1 MAREAPGKIR
11 ESMHPFKCHPGSSQ
25 EATYVGRTFTT
36 GKSRCSAGSPSF
48 AFLRSDVRRTHWF
61 PRYVTNAIDR
71 ELGSRGSLGSTPA
84 IVGTGNGSRARTL
97 FPLLHRKNFRVDCLV
112 FRISE
117 RPQFPARTYNV
128 SLSIHWHDAVTKNR
142 DTKERYLVGDKSVIR
157 KSTVLTEFI
166 RVSEKRCLS
175 IDSKR
180 YKYLFC
186 NNAVIVLYTYRVL
199 YIECIMTVSIMP
211 VNMPKRFSIMPS
223 LKLHCEIYIVECSGN
238 SK

>member
-1 MAREAPGKIR
+1 MAREVPGKIR

-36 GKSRCSAGSPSF
+36 GKSRCSASSPSF
-48 AFLRSDVRRTHWF
+48 AFLWSVVRRTHWF

-71 ELGSRGSLGSTPA
+71 ELGSRGSRGSLGSAPA
-84 IVGTGNGSRARTL
+84 VVGTGNGSRARTL
-97 FPLLHRKNFRVDCLV
+97 FPLPHRKNFRVDCLV

-117 RPQFPARTYNV
+117 RPRFPTRTYNV
-128 SLSIHWHDAVTKNR
+128 SLSIHWHDAMTKNR

-166 RVSEKRCLS
+166 RVSEKCCLS
-175 IDSKR
+175 IANDTNI
-180 YKYLFC
+180 YF
-186 NNAVIVLYTYRVL
+186 VITRCIRIAYYTSNVLWL
-199 YIECIMTVSIMP
+199 CIMP
-211 VNMPKRFSIMPS
+211 VNIPKRFSIMPS
-223 LKLHCEIYIVECSGN
+223 LKLHCEICIVECSGN